1 MRLARNQQL
10 AIAKWNKDNNVQKN
24 VHMSVCKKRKYNFSK
39 RFYKINYSFGKPSL
53 SNASRTL

>member
-24 VHMSVCKKRKYNFSK
+24 VQKE
-39 RFYKINYSFGKPSL
+39 KIQF
-53 SNASRTL
+53 